1 MNKAFTLVETLVV
14 IVIIVILSLIIIPN
28 YNSTKQQ
35 LALQR
40 SAFKLAQDI
49 RIIQEMAIS
58 TEELPSGFPPGGYGM
73 YIHIDSE
80 DPTPQNSYILFG
92 DMNDNQKYGPG
103 TDIQIGETKFLEKG
117 VKIKS
122 LSKDQMNI
130 VFMPPDPEVFVAG
143 KNPDDAAWTN
153 FDPGEIVLCL
163 ENDET
168 KEITLYV
175 HGTGLVDINY

>member
-1 MNKAFTLVETLVV
+1 MTKAFTLVESLVT
-14 IVIIVILSLIIIPN
+14 IFIIAVLSLIILPN
-28 YNSTKQQ
+28 YYSAKQQ

-49 RIIQEMAIS
+49 RIVQEMAMS
-58 TEELPSGFPPGGYGM
+58 VEELPTGFPLGGYGL
-73 YIHIDSE
+73 YIFFDDE
-80 DPTPQNSYILFG
+80 NPNPQNSYILFG
-92 DMNDNQKYGPG
+92 DINDNQKYGPG
-103 TDIQIGETKFLEKG
+103 IDVQIGETKFLESK

-143 KNPDDAAWTN
+143 KNPDDAAWEN
-153 FDPGEIVLCL
+153 FDPGIIVLCL
-163 ENDET
+163 EEDET

-175 HGTGLVDINY
+175 YGTGLVDID